1 MSSKTFMLC
10 FPQETDADDVA
21 LRGVAVGILYVHEDC
36 GPGRSTRVQ
45 NIAVILEE
53 RIVLQ
58 DIPDTPTALAYLF
71 GLLYA
76 LNISY
81 PKALKY
87 TFDTLQN
94 VFMEMDSKC
103 TQRVRS
109 LKNKLAL

>member
-1 MSSKTFMLC
+1 MVWLSRVWLWAFYMFVKTVVQVHLRECKTLPSSS
-10 FPQETDADDVA
+10 
-21 LRGVAVGILYVHEDC
+21 R
-36 GPGRSTRVQ
+36 RV
-45 NIAVILEE
+45 
-53 RIVLQ
+53 VLQ

-71 GLLYA
+71 GFLYA

-94 VFMEMDSKC
+94 VFMEICLKC
-103 TQRVRS
+103 TRRVQS

>member
-1 MSSKTFMLC
+1 MMWLSGAWLWAFFMFMKT
-10 FPQETDADDVA
+10 
-21 LRGVAVGILYVHEDC
+21 

-81 PKALKY
+81 LKALKY